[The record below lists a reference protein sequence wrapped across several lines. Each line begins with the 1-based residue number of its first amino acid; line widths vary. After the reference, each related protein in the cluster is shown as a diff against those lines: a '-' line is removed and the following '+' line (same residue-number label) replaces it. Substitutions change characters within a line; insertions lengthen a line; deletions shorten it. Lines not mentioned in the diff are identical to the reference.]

1 MAALLANGLSA
12 RAARGPSA
20 RPRPAS
26 ACRGRLSVH
35 AIQLF
40 GAKKAPET
48 EGVLDCV
55 VVGAGVSGLCIAQA
69 LETKH
74 AGSAP
79 RLLVTEARER
89 VGGNITTVSVRG
101 FLPTFQDCVLRRSRL
116 STPQLS
122 PSPAARLAERRGLP
136 VGGGTEQ
143 LPGARSPRARARF
156 LPPKLISSPLQP
168 SQPILRAAVDAGL
181 KEELVFG
188 DPTAP
193 RFVWWEGKLRPVPA
207 GLPVRTAAA
216 PHLRP
221 RSSPCCSGPAR
232 VRLAVLPWQD
242 SRGPGRAGPA
252 PRPAA
257 AGGERGA
264 VRATQPGALAP
275 PPPSCAS
282 LTRCGTGR

>member
-26 ACRGRLSVH
+26 ARRGRLSVH

-101 FLPTFQDCVLRRSRL
+101 FLPTFQDCAHCAARASPPL
-116 STPQLS
+116 SSHPRPLHGSQNDEGYLWEEGPNS
-122 PSPAARLAERRGLP
+122 FQARARLA
-136 VGGGTEQ
+136 
-143 LPGARSPRARARF
+143 
-156 LPPKLISSPLQP
+156 
-168 SQPILRAAVDAGL
+168 
-181 KEELVFG
+181 
-188 DPTAP
+188 
-193 RFVWWEGKLRPVPA
+193 
-207 GLPVRTAAA
+207 
-216 PHLRP
+216 
-221 RSSPCCSGPAR
+221 
-232 VRLAVLPWQD
+232 
-242 SRGPGRAGPA
+242 PGRA
-252 PRPAA
+252 
-257 AGGERGA
+257 
-264 VRATQPGALAP
+264 
-275 PPPSCAS
+275 AS
-282 LTRCGTGR
+282 LPS